1 LTSDTRHLPTP
12 AERSK
17 LGVLRQ
23 EIEALRQENALLQGQ
38 RVALEQE
45 RRELLAESERQRR
58 ELALLKRELD
68 RLARKLFKKKSE
80 KLDPRQLQLLLEILG
95 QSPEMA
101 RDDEPVEMDSCEV
114 PVREHRRKRTRR
126 PLPKDLPRRR
136 VLVDLSE
143 AEKVCACGREKQV
156 IGEARSE
163 KIDYVPAMVEVVETV
178 IPKYACPGCHDGV
191 SMAKAPPQAFEKGLA
206 AEGLLAHVVISKYA
220 DHLPLHRQ
228 EQIFKRHGLDLP
240 RSTLVGFVAQ
250 VAQVLEPIVL
260 ELKRQVL
267 KSDYLQTD
275 DTSVVILDP
284 DVGDGRFKGHF
295 WTYLDPLLKQVVFDV
310 TATRER
316 EGPEQFLR
324 EFRGFLQAD
333 AYTGYDQLYR
343 GGQRVEVACWAHARR
358 YFHES
363 LESDKRAAIVLDL
376 IQKLYQ
382 VEKQGRELAP
392 GERLALR
399 REQALPILAQID
411 DERRRL
417 EAEVLPRSPLGE
429 ALRYLGNQ
437 WAALQRY
444 TEDGRLEVDNNGAE
458 RQLRGVAVGRKNWL
472 FAGSMPGAH
481 RAALLYSLIQSC
493 RLAGVEPFRYLRDV
507 LLRVATHPHSRITE
521 LTPHGWAKTFGPNAQ
536 PSAA

>member
-1 LTSDTRHLPTP
+1 
-12 AERSK
+12 
-17 LGVLRQ
+17 
-23 EIEALRQENALLQGQ
+23 
-38 RVALEQE
+38 
-45 RRELLAESERQRR
+45 
-58 ELALLKRELD
+58 
-68 RLARKLFKKKSE
+68 
-80 KLDPRQLQLLLEILG
+80 
-95 QSPEMA
+95 MA
-101 RDDEPVEMDSCEV
+101 RDDEPLEMDSGEV

-126 PLPKDLPRRR
+126 SLPKDLPRRR

-143 AEKVCACGREKQV
+143 AEKVCACGRQKQV

-163 KIDYVPAMVEVVETV
+163 KIDYIPATVEVVETV

-206 AEGLLAHVVISKYA
+206 AEGLLAQVVIAKFA
-220 DHLPLHRQ
+220 DHIPLHRQ
-228 EQIFKRHGLDLP
+228 EQIFKQHGLDLP

-260 ELKRQVL
+260 ELRRQVL

-295 WTYLDPLLKQVVFDV
+295 WTYLDPLSKQVVFDV
-310 TATRER
+310 TPTRER

-324 EFRGFLQAD
+324 EFRGCLQAD

-363 LESDKRAAIVLDL
+363 LESDKRAAIVLEL

-382 VEKQGRELAP
+382 VEKQARDLAP
-392 GERLALR
+392 EQRLAVR

-411 DERRRL
+411 DARRRL

-444 TEDGRLEVDNNGAE
+444 TQDGRLQIDNNGAE
-458 RQLRGVAVGRKNWL
+458 RQLRAVAVGRKNWL
-472 FAGSMPGAH
+472 FAGSMAGAH

-493 RLAGVEPFRYLRDV
+493 RLAGVEPFRYLRDI
-507 LLRVATHPHSRITE
+507 LLRVATHPQRRIAE
-521 LTPHGWAKTFGPNAQ
+521 LTPTAWAQTFGTDAQ
-536 PSAA
+536 PPAA